1 VGQQLGV
8 VIEQTTAASKTVVW
22 AGHSDVILFTRIN
35 CLEKKL
41 GKYFFPQ
48 DIVRNLGILLNNRD
62 SLQ

>member
-35 CLEKKL
+35 RLEKKL
-41 GKYFFPQ
+41 GKYFFRQ